1 MIKETLQYVVFVQAK
16 GGDAPAAVLEAA
28 SLEELHQKIITLEKE
43 KNKEEEY
50 RNYMQLERVPFQP
63 TDVCVSSIAHW
74 CSQPVRV
81 HSWIQDK
88 INAFWEIS
96 KKDLDD
102 RKAEL
107 RNKDREM
114 EEMEER
120 HQVEIKVYKQK
131 VKHLLY
137 EHQNT
142 LALQKVDTEY
152 ALKLQHED
160 FQAREDELDRD
171 KRRLKHEVKEHEFAD
186 QQHVLEMQRDHA
198 KEITKLRQ
206 AFELQVP
213 TLFVFTSVCRY
224 MMCPTCNVVCTH
236 RPENCKASTRSK

>member
-1 MIKETLQYVVFVQAK
+1 MCFVMQAK
-16 GGDAPAAVLEAA
+16 GGDAPAADLEAA

-50 RNYMQLERVPFQP
+50 RNYMQLERVTSQP
-63 TDVCVSSIAHW
+63 TYICMSSIVCWFSKPA
-74 CSQPVRV
+74 RV

-206 AFELQVP
+206 AFELQV
-213 TLFVFTSVCRY
+213 LAISVYICTSVCPSMVWRA
-224 MMCPTCNVVCTH
+224 CQFVRNH
-236 RPENCKASTRSK
+236 RPENCKANTRSK

>member
-1 MIKETLQYVVFVQAK
+1 M
-16 GGDAPAAVLEAA
+16 
-28 SLEELHQKIITLEKE
+28 
-43 KNKEEEY
+43 
-50 RNYMQLERVPFQP
+50 
-63 TDVCVSSIAHW
+63 
-74 CSQPVRV
+74 
-81 HSWIQDK
+81 QDK

-102 RKAEL
+102 KKADL

-160 FQAREDELDRD
+160 FQAREDELDKD
-171 KRRLKHEVKEHEFAD
+171 KRRLKHEVEEHEFAD

-206 AFELQVP
+206 AFELQVW
-213 TLFVFTSVCRY
+213 
-224 MMCPTCNVVCTH
+224 
-236 RPENCKASTRSK
+236 RSSIQM